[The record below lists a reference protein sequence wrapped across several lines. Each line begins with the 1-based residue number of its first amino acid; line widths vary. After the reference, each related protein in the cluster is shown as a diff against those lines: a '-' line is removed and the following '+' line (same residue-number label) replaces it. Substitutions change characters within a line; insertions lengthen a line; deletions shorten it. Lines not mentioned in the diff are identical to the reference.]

1 MCDASSPLTCAA
13 GAVVNAGFSGMADST
28 GKAAGE
34 MLAAALTWWT
44 DTPTI
49 NPDKNPA
56 VQNLQHYTL
65 PVVALVLVGS
75 VLAQSIQMTISRR
88 KDPAVNI
95 AVGLIRYA
103 IVTSVGLA
111 LLGLAIEGF
120 DAFGQQLLAQT
131 IPDFANR
138 FKGLLTGTVLTN
150 PFNLFTIGALFWLLS
165 AIQWILG
172 FLRQAGI
179 LVLAVMLPLAA
190 SGSLN
195 ASTKTWLNK
204 VVAWLTALVLYK
216 FMAAMI
222 YAIGFKLLGSG
233 QDIQTAMTG
242 LMVLILAVVALPV
255 MMKFFSWGTS
265 AASGGG
271 VAGVLATGAM
281 GAVALSQLSSGAG
294 GAVQS
299 AANMDRSGP
308 GSNSSGAPPTGAGP
322 GSGAP
327 SGGGPTGPGP
337 SGGGGSAGG
346 GPTTGGI
353 GGSGASASSAG
364 GPAATGAAAAGA
376 GSAGRAAGTAGSTGA
391 AGAAA
396 GSAAAAGA
404 AAGPVGAAAA
414 LAQGARGATQATAQ
428 QFGDT
433 GGQQ

>member
-1 MCDASSPLTCAA
+1 MCDSSSPLTCAA

-44 DTPTI
+44 NTPSI
-49 NPDKNPA
+49 DPSNNAA

-65 PVVALVLVGS
+65 PVAALVLVGS
-75 VLAQSIQMTISRR
+75 ILAQSIQMTISRR

-95 AVGLIRYA
+95 AVGLVRYA
-103 IVTSVGLA
+103 IATSIGLA
-111 LLGLAIEGF
+111 LLGLAIQGF

-138 FKGLLTGTVLTN
+138 FKGLLTETVLTN
-150 PFNLFTIGALFWLLS
+150 PFNLFTIGGLFWLLA

-195 ASTKTWLNK
+195 ASTKGWLNK
-204 VVAWLTALVLYK
+204 VIAWLTALVLYK

-222 YAIGFKLLGSG
+222 YAIGFELLGAG

-242 LMVLILAVVALPV
+242 LMVLGLAVVALPV
-255 MMKFFSWGTS
+255 MMKFFSWGTA

-271 VAGVLATGAM
+271 VAGVMATGAM

-308 GSNSSGAPPTGAGP
+308 GSNSSGSPPTGAGP

-327 SGGGPTGPGP
+327 SGPTGLGP
-337 SGGGGSAGG
+337 SGGGGPGGGGTTAGG
-346 GPTTGGI
+346 VGA
-353 GGSGASASSAG
+353 SGAGPSSSG
-364 GPAATGAAAAGA
+364 GTAATGAAAAGA
-376 GSAGRAAGTAGSTGA
+376 GTAGRAAGSGASTGA
-391 AGAAA
+391 AA
-396 GSAAAAGA
+396 GGAAAAGA
-404 AAGPVGAAAA
+404 AAGPAGAAAVH
-414 LAQGARGATQATAQ
+414 LAQGAPGATQAAAE